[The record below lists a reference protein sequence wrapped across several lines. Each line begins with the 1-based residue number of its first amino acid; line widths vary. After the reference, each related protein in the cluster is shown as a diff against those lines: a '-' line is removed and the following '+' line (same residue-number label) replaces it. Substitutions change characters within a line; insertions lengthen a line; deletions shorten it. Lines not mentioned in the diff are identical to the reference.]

1 MISIVVTIYKVE
13 RFLRTCV
20 DSILRSTYRDIEVI
34 LVDDGSTD
42 ASRAILKELAKRD
55 DRIRVFEKENRV

>member
-34 LVDDGSTD
+34 LVDDGSPD
-42 ASRAILKELAKRD
+42 GCGAICD
-55 DRIRVFEKENRV
+55 DLWLVIAVCE